1 MMGLRKR
8 LWRRCGVMAKKKLI
22 RVGELTPMHKLPTG
36 HEPKR
41 GPRVMRDKRARR
53 QSRSSV
59 KSRGWVE

>member
-1 MMGLRKR
+1 
-8 LWRRCGVMAKKKLI
+8 MAKKKLI

-59 KSRGWVE
+59 KSRGWAE